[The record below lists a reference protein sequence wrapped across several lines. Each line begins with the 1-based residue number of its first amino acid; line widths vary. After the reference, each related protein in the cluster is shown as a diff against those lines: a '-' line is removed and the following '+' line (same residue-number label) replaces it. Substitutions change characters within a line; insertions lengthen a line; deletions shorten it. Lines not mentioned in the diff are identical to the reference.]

1 MLSDSWWNP
10 EWPVTAVNL
19 SDSLFGTVRGKNH
32 VNLELSVAVHLSKE
46 DVIEQSQQVP
56 MDLLISKV
64 LYPWTSQ
71 LI

>member
-10 EWPVTAVNL
+10 EYPVTAVNL

-46 DVIEQSQQVP
+46 DITKPTGIHEP
-56 MDLLISKV
+56 TRI
-64 LYPWTSQ
+64 
-71 LI
+71 